1 MPEPDETDQPTR
13 PYPPGW
19 EADVV
24 LRDGG
29 TVHVRPIVPSDA
41 ERLTAF
47 HQRQSAESIYYRY
60 FSARPR
66 LSEKDLVHL
75 TQLDYVDRVAFV
87 ALLGDELIGVGRY
100 ERWGDQPVAEV
111 AFFIDDAHAQRG
123 LASVFLEY
131 LVAAARERGLA
142 RFTASVLPDNTKM
155 LIVFSSAGF
164 EVSRQFADGVIEV
177 SFELH
182 PTPEAEAARERREAT
197 ASAASVRRLFT
208 PSSVA
213 VVGAGSTPGTL
224 GHEVVYNLLAQ
235 RFAGTVWAVN
245 ERADVV
251 CGLPAFP
258 SLLDIPADVDLAV
271 IATPAERVVDSVELC
286 VRKHVR
292 AVVILT
298 AGFSEAGPEGAA
310 VEAEV
315 VATARRGGVRV
326 LGPNCLGLVN
336 TDPEVRLHA
345 TFAPTAPMEGDIGIL
360 AQSGTLAAAII
371 DRTRRVGLGLS
382 SFVAAGN
389 RADIGASDLLRY
401 WYDEPRTKGVL
412 LYLESF
418 GRIERFVRSAR
429 ALTAAKP
436 VIAVAAGSSLS
447 ASPSTGLGQAPD
459 PEARLRQRIAKAVF
473 RQTGIVRV
481 GTLHQLLDVGRLLS
495 AQGVPQ
501 GIGVT
506 VVGNSG
512 GAVDLAVG
520 ECASVGLTVLPGP
533 RLSWQADAEDYRVA
547 LEEVLADERSASVLI
562 VHAPPELR
570 PNPAV
575 NEVILDGAVAHP
587 DRVITVC
594 NFDAADVDELRRGS
608 TVVPVY
614 EFPEPAARA
623 LGRLAG
629 YWAWTHTRQTS
640 DDQDV
645 MADPVTDG
653 VEPGELAR
661 TMLDQH
667 GEGALPLG
675 TEEPLLAAAGVPI
688 TPRVVVESAEEAS
701 AAAEAL
707 GYPVTVKGAT
717 RDRVLRSEAGGVS
730 LDLYDAKSVDDAATR
745 LVERFGDGAMPL
757 VVQRMIDR
765 GIDVG
770 VTFRRH
776 PGVTTVTLGVG
787 GVFANEDDASLG
799 VLPASR
805 TDLAMLVGGTDVGRQ
820 LGRITGT
827 EELVDLLVR
836 MCALMEAAPEIAAL
850 TANPIIAGIH
860 GVSLADVVV
869 ELAEP
874 PAEDL
879 AARRLDFEPEASD
892 APSPEASALS

>member
-1 MPEPDETDQPTR
+1 
-13 PYPPGW
+13 
-19 EADVV
+19 
-24 LRDGG
+24 
-29 TVHVRPIVPSDA
+29 
-41 ERLTAF
+41 
-47 HQRQSAESIYYRY
+47 
-60 FSARPR
+60 
-66 LSEKDLVHL
+66 LSV
-75 TQLDYVDRVAFV
+75 
-87 ALLGDELIGVGRY
+87 
-100 ERWGDQPVAEV
+100 
-111 AFFIDDAHAQRG
+111 
-123 LASVFLEY
+123 
-131 LVAAARERGLA
+131 
-142 RFTASVLPDNTKM
+142 
-155 LIVFSSAGF
+155 
-164 EVSRQFADGVIEV
+164 DGVIEV
-177 SFELH
+177 SFE
-182 PTPEAEAARERREAT
+182 PTPPGGAPAERREAT
-197 ASAASVRRLFT
+197 ASQPRCRLFT
-208 PSSVA
+208 LQRRS
-213 VVGAGSTPGTL
+213 GRRRFHPGTL

-235 RFAGTVWAVN
+235 RCRHGLGVN
-245 ERADVV
+245 ERAP
-251 CGLPAFP
+251 CSAACPPFP
-258 SLLDIPADVDLAV
+258 SLLDIRPTSTGGD
-271 IATPAERVVDSVELC
+271 ATPAERVVESIE
-286 VRKHVR
+286 VRSQTR
-292 AVVILT
+292 GRSSSPPA
-298 AGFSEAGPEGAA
+298 SEAAPRA

-336 TDPEVRLHA
+336 TDPDVRLHA

-436 VIAVAAGSSLS
+436 VIAVAAGSALS

-520 ECASVGLTVLPGP
+520 ECASAGLTVLPGP
-533 RLSWQADAEDYRVA
+533 RLSWRADAEDYRVA
-547 LEEVLADERSASVLI
+547 LEEVLADDRSASVLI

-575 NEVILDGAVAHP
+575 NDVILDAAVAHP
-587 DRVITVC
+587 ERVITVC

-629 YWAWTHTRQTS
+629 SWAWTHTRQS
-640 DDQDV
+640 LDDQDA
-645 MADPVTDG
+645 MLDPVTDG
-653 VEPGELAR
+653 VGPDELAR

-675 TEEPLLAAAGVPI
+675 TEEPLLAAAGADRPAWWWKA
-688 TPRVVVESAEEAS
+688 PRMPRPPPKSW
-701 AAAEAL
+701 
-707 GYPVTVKGAT
+707 AT
-717 RDRVLRSEAGGVS
+717 R
-730 LDLYDAKSVDDAATR
+730 
-745 LVERFGDGAMPL
+745 
-757 VVQRMIDR
+757 
-765 GIDVG
+765 
-770 VTFRRH
+770 
-776 PGVTTVTLGVG
+776 
-787 GVFANEDDASLG
+787 
-799 VLPASR
+799 
-805 TDLAMLVGGTDVGRQ
+805 
-820 LGRITGT
+820 
-827 EELVDLLVR
+827 
-836 MCALMEAAPEIAAL
+836 
-850 TANPIIAGIH
+850 
-860 GVSLADVVV
+860 
-869 ELAEP
+869 
-874 PAEDL
+874 
-879 AARRLDFEPEASD
+879 
-892 APSPEASALS
+892 